1 MKSGAYILGWMKVR
15 PCSETRQSF
24 DGTGESLG
32 GFRYGRLLLGVLALF
47 AGTPLRVGATRAD
60 AIDSTGS
67 VRACITGKA
76 SASDA
81 PTSEGR
87 CSARTVEAPVS
98 PDPRF
103 AVGEELVAD
112 DFRAGLALWRT
123 ELAEGGTV
131 EARDGVLEI
140 DVPGGCSVW
149 LAQPL
154 EGAVLISYEA
164 TAVAAG
170 GPNDRVSDLNCFW
183 MADDARSPGDL
194 FATKRTGV
202 FADYDQL
209 RCYYVGY
216 GGNANTTS
224 RFRRYIGER
233 GNRPLLPE
241 HDLAGAENLL
251 VPNAAQRIQLVAA
264 GGTIGFYHN
273 GRRLFAY
280 DDPAPYTRG
289 GFAFRTVKSHL
300 RFRDFHVYRLVPV
313 AGAAQTA
320 KP

>member
-1 MKSGAYILGWMKVR
+1 MEATCVAAVFS
-15 PCSETRQSF
+15 SETRESF
-24 DGTGESLG
+24 DGAPSAADESLG
-32 GFRYGRLLLGVLALF
+32 GFRYGWQVRGVLRLAAAFLLC
-47 AGTPLRVGATRAD
+47 GVL
-60 AIDSTGS
+60 S
-67 VRACITGKA
+67 ACA
-76 SASDA
+76 ANPPPA
-81 PTSEGR
+81 
-87 CSARTVEAPVS
+87 S

-103 AVGEELVAD
+103 AVGAELVAD
-112 DFRAGLALWRT
+112 DFRNGLALWRT

-154 EGAVLISYEA
+154 EGAVLVSYEA
-164 TAVAAG
+164 TAVSAG

-183 MADDARSPGDL
+183 MADDARSPGEL

-264 GGTIGFYHN
+264 GSTIGFYHN

-300 RFRDFHVYRLVPV
+300 RIRDFHVYRLVPL

>member
-1 MKSGAYILGWMKVR
+1 MTPPSAL
-15 PCSETRQSF
+15 
-24 DGTGESLG
+24 
-32 GFRYGRLLLGVLALF
+32 RLALVLAASAVVGVA
-47 AGTPLRVGATRAD
+47 AGAAD
-60 AIDSTGS
+60 AP
-67 VRACITGKA
+67 A
-76 SASDA
+76 
-81 PTSEGR
+81 
-87 CSARTVEAPVS
+87 S

-103 AVGEELVAD
+103 AVGEELVHD
-112 DFRAGLALWRT
+112 DFRAGLGLWRT
-123 ELAEGGTV
+123 ELAAGGTV
-131 EARDGVLEI
+131 AAADGVLEI

-154 EGAVLISYEA
+154 EGPVLVCYEA
-164 TAVAAG
+164 TAVSAG

-194 FATKRTGV
+194 FGTKRTGV

-216 GGNANTTS
+216 GGNTNTTT

-264 GGTIGFYHN
+264 GSTIGFYHN

-280 DDPAPYTRG
+280 EDPAPYTRG
-289 GFAFRTVKSHL
+289 GFAFRTVQSHL
-300 RFRDFHVYRLVPV
+300 RIRDFHVYRLVPV
-313 AGAAQTA
+313 APAAPVA

>member
-1 MKSGAYILGWMKVR
+1 MNSGTFFTNWMKVPPR
-15 PCSETRQSF
+15 SETRQSF
-24 DGTGESLG
+24 DWAGESLG
-32 GFRYGRLLLGVLALF
+32 GFRYGRQFRRALRLAAALLLGGAL
-47 AGTPLRVGATRAD
+47 
-60 AIDSTGS
+60 S
-67 VRACITGKA
+67 ACA
-76 SASDA
+76 ANPPPA
-81 PTSEGR
+81 
-87 CSARTVEAPVS
+87 S

-103 AVGEELVAD
+103 AVGEELVRD
-112 DFRAGLALWRT
+112 DFHSGLALWRT

-131 EARDGVLEI
+131 AASDGVLEI

-149 LAQPL
+149 LAQTL
-154 EGAVLISYEA
+154 EGPVLISYEA

-183 MADDARSPGDL
+183 MADDARSPGAL
-194 FATKRTGV
+194 FATPRTGV

-216 GGNANTTS
+216 GGNANTTT

-251 VPNAAQRIQLVAA
+251 VPNAPQRIQIVAA
-264 GGTIGFYHN
+264 GSVIAFHHN
-273 GRRLFAY
+273 GRRLFTY

-300 RFRDFHVYRLVPV
+300 RIREFRVHRLVPV

>member
-1 MKSGAYILGWMKVR
+1 MEFYTAIAAMKR
-15 PCSETRQSF
+15 SETRESF
-24 DGTGESLG
+24 DGPSPRAAERYG
-32 GFRYGRLLLGVLALF
+32 GFRQGRQVRGVLRLAAALLLGGVL
-47 AGTPLRVGATRAD
+47 
-60 AIDSTGS
+60 S
-67 VRACITGKA
+67 ACA
-76 SASDA
+76 ANPP
-81 PTSEGR
+81 PT
-87 CSARTVEAPVS
+87 S

-103 AVGEELVAD
+103 AVGEELVRD
-112 DFRAGLALWRT
+112 DFRSGLAQWRT

-131 EARDGVLEI
+131 EARDGTLEI

-154 EGAVLISYEA
+154 EGAALVSYEA
-164 TAVAAG
+164 TAVSAG

-183 MADDARSPGDL
+183 MADDARSPGEL

-264 GGTIGFYHN
+264 GSTIGFYHN

-300 RFRDFHVYRLVPV
+300 RIRDFHVYRLVPL

>member
-1 MKSGAYILGWMKVR
+1 MIALFSILEWMR
-15 PCSETRQSF
+15 HQPGSETRP
-24 DGTGESLG
+24 GCATTGESLG
-32 GFRYGRLLLGVLALF
+32 GFHYGRKRLGVLI
-47 AGTPLRVGATRAD
+47 GTLLVVGASLVD
-60 AIDSTGS
+60 ARGAVGD
-67 VRACITGKA
+67 VERA

-81 PTSEGR
+81 PTRKSDATRRDG
-87 CSARTVEAPVS
+87 TPLS

-103 AVGEELVAD
+103 AVAEELVRD
-112 DFRAGLALWRT
+112 DFHSGLALWRT

-131 EARDGVLEI
+131 AASDGVLEI

-149 LAQPL
+149 LAQTL
-154 EGAVLISYEA
+154 EGPVLISYEA

-183 MADDARSPGDL
+183 MADDARSPGEL

-209 RCYYVGY
+209 RCYYVGF
-216 GGNANTTS
+216 GGNANTTT

-241 HDLAGAENLL
+241 HDLAGVENLL
-251 VPNAAQRIQLVAA
+251 VPNVAQRIQIVAA
-264 GGTIGFYHN
+264 GSAIAFHHN

-280 DDPAPYTRG
+280 GDPAPYTRG

-300 RFRDFHVYRLVPV
+300 RIRDFHVYRLVS
-313 AGAAQTA
+313 ASGAVQTA

>member
-1 MKSGAYILGWMKVR
+1 MEATCVAAVFS
-15 PCSETRQSF
+15 SETRESF
-24 DGTGESLG
+24 DGAPSAADESLG
-32 GFRYGRLLLGVLALF
+32 GFRYGWQVRGVLRLAAAFLLGGVL
-47 AGTPLRVGATRAD
+47 
-60 AIDSTGS
+60 S
-67 VRACITGKA
+67 ACA
-76 SASDA
+76 ANPPPA
-81 PTSEGR
+81 
-87 CSARTVEAPVS
+87 S

-103 AVGEELVAD
+103 AVGAELVAD
-112 DFRAGLALWRT
+112 DFRNGLALWRT

-154 EGAVLISYEA
+154 EGAVLVSYEA
-164 TAVAAG
+164 TAVSAG

-183 MADDARSPGDL
+183 MADDARSPGEL

-264 GGTIGFYHN
+264 GSTIGFYHN

-300 RFRDFHVYRLVPV
+300 RIRDFHVYRLVPL

>member
-1 MKSGAYILGWMKVR
+1 METIFASGGLA
-15 PCSETRQSF
+15 SETRRSVAEAGRLV
-24 DGTGESLG
+24 DESPG
-32 GFRYGRLLLGVLALF
+32 GFRHGGQVRGVLRLVAALLLGGVL
-47 AGTPLRVGATRAD
+47 
-60 AIDSTGS
+60 
-67 VRACITGKA
+67 
-76 SASDA
+76 SA
-81 PTSEGR
+81 
-87 CSARTVEAPVS
+87 CSANPPPAS
-98 PDPRF
+98 PDPLF
-103 AVGEELVAD
+103 AVGEELAAD
-112 DFRAGLALWRT
+112 DFRHGLAQWRT

-149 LAQPL
+149 LARPL
-154 EGAVLISYEA
+154 EGAVLVCYEA
-164 TAVAAG
+164 TAVSAG
-170 GPNDRVSDLNCFW
+170 GENDRVSDLNCFW
-183 MADDARSPGDL
+183 MADDVRSPGDL

-202 FADYDQL
+202 FGDYDQL

-224 RFRRYIGER
+224 RFRRYLGER

-264 GGTIGFYHN
+264 GSTIGFYHN

-289 GFAFRTVKSHL
+289 WFAFRTVKSHL
-300 RFRDFHVYRLVPV
+300 RIRDFHVYRLVSV
-313 AGAAQTA
+313 VGAAQTVQ
-320 KP
+320 P

>member
-1 MKSGAYILGWMKVR
+1 MSSGVHFPGWTRFR
-15 PCSETRQSF
+15 PRRATRQSCDETAENL
-24 DGTGESLG
+24 DGSPCSRDVAKFARTSKGVAGTESLG
-32 GFRYGRLLLGVLALF
+32 DFRYGWTTRGVLRLAAALLLGGVLSAC
-47 AGTPLRVGATRAD
+47 AATP
-60 AIDSTGS
+60 
-67 VRACITGKA
+67 
-76 SASDA
+76 
-81 PTSEGR
+81 P
-87 CSARTVEAPVS
+87 PPS

-103 AVGEELVAD
+103 AVGEELVRD
-112 DFRAGLALWRT
+112 DFHAGLALWRT

-131 EARDGVLEI
+131 EARDGVLEV
-140 DVPGGCSVW
+140 DVPAGCSVW

-154 EGAVLISYEA
+154 EGPLLITYEA
-164 TAVAAG
+164 TAVSAG

-183 MADDARSPGDL
+183 MANDARSPGDL
-194 FATKRTGV
+194 FATARTGV
-202 FADYDQL
+202 FGDYDQL

-241 HDLAGAENLL
+241 HDLTGPENLL
-251 VPNAAQRIQLVAA
+251 VPNEPQRIQLVAA
-264 GGTIGFYHN
+264 GSTIGFYHN

-300 RFRDFHVYRLVPV
+300 RIRDFRVHRLIPV
-313 AGAAQTA
+313 AGPAVG
-320 KP
+320 P